1 MKCGL
6 CGYEFDESRK
16 TVCDSCP
23 VKSNC
28 EFVCCPRC
36 GYKTVVSAPATRK
49 IAGFLKSLF
58 GGNDAKS

>member
-1 MKCGL
+1 MICPL

-28 EFVCCPRC
+28 EFICCPRC
-36 GYKTVVSAPATRK
+36 GYKTVVSSPATKK
-49 IAGFLKSLF
+49 IAGLFKTLF
-58 GGNDAKS
+58 GGKDEKP